1 MNINTLISGL
11 DTISNEIG
19 ILFHIIKLPRMNLDP
34 NIISYGVWAA
44 NTEFLNGEKFGGRS
58 AGCGYEWEDAIL
70 GTVGETV
77 ERYAPAFYDIKESLH
92 TSYKNLN
99 KFAMNPKEFALFHE
113 EQYKDDR
120 FRINRFTETIE
131 VTWFPCTDLTN
142 GRETW
147 LPAQFIY
154 LPFSRDKNYI
164 TANTSTGLAAH
175 TNYFKAIL
183 SGLYETIER
192 DGFVLTWTQNLVPPK
207 IVLSKEIKD
216 YIQERFPSNYD
227 WHFFDISY
235 DIGVPTVLGFCIG
248 EAEFGKFIAV
258 GSSTRVTFGQ
268 ALEKTILEIGQAIP
282 YFRHLLGEKKDW
294 NPTDDYTLIN
304 GFEEHSIFYT
314 KRQDLWHLFDKWID
328 AVENKNINLYEEVG
342 KSDEEIIRDIVEK
355 LKAKDYNV
363 LFKDLTTPDIRQ
375 LGFYSIKV
383 FIPQLIQLAGSY
395 PFYFLGGKRLYTVP
409 EKMGYK
415 SNDYNNL
422 NKYPHPFP

>member
-1 MNINTLISGL
+1 MTTNTLISGL

-19 ILFHIIKLPRMNLDP
+19 ILFHIIRLPKMNLDP
-34 NIISYGVWAA
+34 NIVSYGVWAA
-44 NTEFLNGEKFGGRS
+44 NTEFLNGERFGGRS

-77 ERYAPAFYDIKESLH
+77 ERYAPAFYDINDGLFS
-92 TSYKNLN
+92 SYENLN
-99 KFAMNPKEFALFHE
+99 KLAINPKEFALFHE
-113 EQYKDDR
+113 EQYKDKR
-120 FRINRFTETIE
+120 FRIKRFTENIE
-131 VTWFPCTDLTN
+131 VTWFPCIDLTS
-142 GRETW
+142 GKETW
-147 LPAQFIY
+147 IPAQFIY

-175 TNYFKAIL
+175 TDYFKAIL

-192 DGFVLTWTQNLVPPK
+192 DGFVLTWMQNLIPPK

-216 YIQERFPSNYD
+216 YIQERFPSSYD

-235 DIGVPTVLGFCIG
+235 DIGIPTVLGFCVG

-258 GSSTRVTFGQ
+258 GSSTRITFGQ

-282 YFRHLLGEKKDW
+282 YFRHLLGEKKEW

-304 GFEEHSIFYT
+304 GFEDHSIFYT
-314 KRQDLWHLFDKWID
+314 KRKDLWHIFDKWID
-328 AVENKNINLYEEVG
+328 AVESKNIDLYEKTV
-342 KSDEEIIRDIVEK
+342 KSDKEIIKHIVK
-355 LKAKDYNV
+355 ILKNKGYNV
-363 LFKDLTTPDIRQ
+363 LFKDLTTPDVRQ

-409 EKMGYK
+409 KKMGYK
-415 SNDYNNL
+415 SNDYNHL